1 MIIYNETSNN
11 FINHIY
17 ENKIGYVLKEN
28 VYEKMNKVVSN
39 SELRSWE
46 NSLPQMAKVIRDADL
61 KKDTHVMLEYKLPS
75 TEKRIDFLITG
86 QDRNGKKNAMIIEL
100 KQWQRAKTAE
110 GNGIVWTFLGGR
122 ERETVHPSYQAS
134 SYKRFLLNFNESLY
148 TDSSIQLSSCAYLH
162 NYIQN
167 PTYEPLLDPRYTS
180 YLSESPVFFQF
191 GDRDLA
197 KRIQGLVSEGKGGE
211 IAESIE
217 NGRIRPSKKLVE
229 TVGSLI
235 EGNEE
240 FILLDEQK
248 VAYEKVIS
256 IYNTLKTQTDQ
267 KHAIIIKGGPGTGK
281 SVIGLNLMSYLLK
294 SRAYAEYI
302 TPNQAFREILRKKVI
317 GSSGHVEVRELF
329 KGSASYVQTPKD
341 YFDVLICDEAH
352 RLKEQGHMKKKI
364 EGENQATQIIR
375 SSKVSVFFVD
385 DMQIISKKDIG
396 SIKLIQEE
404 AAKLGAETHIVELE
418 SQYRCS
424 GSGNYISW
432 LDSLLGYSEEEVS
445 LEGEFDF
452 KVVSNPNQLI
462 EEIVEKRGGRLLAGY
477 AWDWTK
483 NVKRGELPNDVV
495 IEEHNF
501 ALPWNDPNRI
511 DWAIHPSCANQ
522 IGCIHTVQGL
532 EMDYVGVIIGK
543 DLGYDPETGSL
554 IVSRDEFK
562 DKGARP
568 AKPKKGQDDPLFDLV
583 RNTYKTLMTRGMKGC
598 YVYCCDEELGRYIKE
613 RIEGKPYS

>member
-28 VYEKMNKVVSN
+28 LYKRMNKVVSD

-46 NSLPQMAKVIRDADL
+46 NSLPQLARVIRDADL
-61 KKDTHVMLEYKLPS
+61 KKDAHILLEYKLPS
-75 TEKRIDFLITG
+75 TEKRIDFIIAG
-86 QDRNGKKNAMIIEL
+86 QDRKGKKNAMIIEL
-100 KQWQRAKTAE
+100 KQWQKAKAAE
-110 GNGIVWTFLGGR
+110 GNGIVTTFLGGR
-122 ERETVHPSYQAS
+122 ERETVHPSYQAT
-134 SYKRFLLNFNESLY
+134 SYKQFLLNFNESLY
-148 TDSSIQLSSCAYLH
+148 TDASIQLSSCAYLH

-167 PTYEPLLDPRYTS
+167 PTYEPLLDPRYTM
-180 YLSESPVFFQF
+180 YLNESPLFFQF

-197 KRIQGLVSEGKGGE
+197 KRIREMVEDGKGAK
-211 IAESIE
+211 IAEAIE
-217 NGRIRPSKKLVE
+217 HGRIRPSKKLVD
-229 TVGSLI
+229 TVGALV

-248 VAYEKVIS
+248 VAFEKVVS
-256 IYNTLKTQTDQ
+256 MYNKLNTLTGQ
-267 KHAIIIKGGPGTGK
+267 KHAIIIKGGPRTGK
-281 SVIGLNLMSYLLK
+281 SVIGLNLMSHLLK
-294 SRAYAEYI
+294 TRAYAEYI
-302 TPNQAFREILRKKVI
+302 TPNQSFREILRKKLV
-317 GSSGHVEVRELF
+317 GTSSHVEVRDLF
-329 KGSASYVQTPKD
+329 KGSAAYVQTPKD

-352 RLKEQGHMKKKI
+352 RLKQQGHMQKKI

-385 DMQIISKKDIG
+385 DQQVISKKDIG
-396 SIKLIQEE
+396 SLKLIEEE

-424 GSGNYISW
+424 GSGNYIAW
-432 LDSLLGYSEEEVS
+432 LDCLLGYTDEKVEF
-445 LEGEFDF
+445 EGEFVF
-452 KVVSNPNQLI
+452 NVVSNPHDLI
-462 EEIVEKRGGRLLAGY
+462 KEIVEKRGGRLLAGY
-477 AWDWTK
+477 AWEWNTK
-483 NVKRGELPNDVV
+483 GNYSELPKDVF

-501 ALPWNDPNRI
+501 ALPWNDPKRI
-511 DWAIHPSCANQ
+511 DWAIHPACAYQ

-543 DLGYDPETGSL
+543 DLGYDPETCSL
-554 IVSRDEFK
+554 VINRDEFK

-568 AKPKKGQDDPLFDLV
+568 AKPKKGQADPLFDLV

-598 YVYCCDEELGRYIKE
+598 YVYCCDVELGRYMKSRSNNNI
-613 RIEGKPYS
+613 

>member
-17 ENKIGYVLKEN
+17 ENKIGYVLKKN
-28 VYEKMNKVVSN
+28 LYKRMNKVVSD

-46 NSLPQMAKVIRDADL
+46 NSLPQMARVIRDADL
-61 KKDTHVMLEYKLPS
+61 KKDTHVLLEYKLPS
-75 TEKRIDFLITG
+75 TQKRIDFIITG
-86 QDRNGKKNAMIIEL
+86 QDKKGKKNAMIIEL
-100 KQWQRAKTAE
+100 KQWQKAKVAE
-110 GNGIVWTFLGGR
+110 GNGIVTTFLGGR
-122 ERETVHPSYQAS
+122 ERETVHPSYQAT

-148 TDSSIQLSSCAYLH
+148 TDTSIQLSSCAYLH

-167 PTYEPLLDPRYTS
+167 PTYEPLLDSRYTM
-180 YLSESPVFFQF
+180 YLKDSPLFFQF
-191 GDRDLA
+191 SDRELA
-197 KRIQGLVSEGKGGE
+197 KRIRETVAEGNGAG
-211 IAESIE
+211 IAEAIE
-217 NGRIRPSKKLVE
+217 HGRIRPSKKLVD

-248 VAYEKVIS
+248 VAFEKVVS
-256 IYNTLKTQTDQ
+256 MYNRLNKSEGQ

-294 SRAYAEYI
+294 TRAYAEYI
-302 TPNQAFREILRKKVI
+302 TPNQSFREILRKKLV
-317 GSSGHVEVRELF
+317 GSSGHLEVRDLF
-329 KGSASYVQTPKD
+329 KGSAAYVQTPKD

-352 RLKEQGHMKKKI
+352 RLKQQGHMQKKI

-385 DMQIISKKDIG
+385 DQQIISKKDIG
-396 SIKLIQEE
+396 SAKLIEEE
-404 AAKLGAETHIVELE
+404 AAKLGAEIHTVELE

-424 GSGNYISW
+424 GSGNYIAW
-432 LDSLLGYSEEEVS
+432 LDSLLGYTDEKVD

-452 KVVSNPNQLI
+452 KVVSNPHDLTK
-462 EEIVEKRGGRLLAGY
+462 EIVEKRGGRLLAGY
-477 AWDWTK
+477 AWEWNTK
-483 NVKRGELPNDVV
+483 GNHRELPKDVY
-495 IEEHNF
+495 IEEHDF
-501 ALPWNDPNRI
+501 ALPWNDPKRI
-511 DWAIHPSCANQ
+511 DWAIHPECAYQ

-543 DLGYDPETGSL
+543 DLGYDPGTSSL
-554 IVSRDEFK
+554 IVDRDEFK

-568 AKPKKGQDDPLFDLV
+568 AKPKKGQPDPLFDLV

-598 YVYCCDEELGRYIKE
+598 YVYCCDEELGRYMKSCSNNI
-613 RIEGKPYS
+613 